1 MLQVRGWATAGEIR
15 DSSALADARKTVE
28 REMVRW
34 AVLVGWGLCGPGV
47 RGGQGGLEWKSSFL
61 VSRQGILPPKYIN
74 ACPPGRPAA
83 PLPPPPPSGQERFKC
98 LERELKIKQFSS
110 EGLLRDS
117 ADEASTAYG
126 HIARSLTLAAD
137 RRAVTFELRPEAR
150 FHDGHPI
157 TAEDIAWTF
166 NTLRE
171 QGRPQYKQYYAD
183 VTAVT
188 VTSPTSVTFS
198 FRTAENRELPLILGQ
213 LVVLPKH
220 WWAGRD
226 FARALTEAPLGSG
239 PYRLESFELGRS
251 TVMARVP
258 DYWARDL
265 GTSKGMFNFDRIRT
279 EYYRDSTVAMQA
291 FKAGKIDFRR
301 ENISKNWATAYD
313 FPAVDKG
320 LVKKEVFRH
329 RLPTGMQ
336 GWMMNTRRPVFAD
349 PRVRRAMAEVFDF
362 EWTNRNLF
370 FGAYTRTQSYFSNS
384 PLASSGLPE
393 GAEKTLLE
401 RYRGK
406 VPESV
411 FTEPFRLPVTDGSGN
426 NRDGLR
432 AALTL
437 LKQAGWDVKERKLV
451 DAQGRQMSFEIL
463 VDDPSF
469 ERIATPYSQ
478 WLQRLG
484 ADVRVRTVDA
494 AQYQRL
500 TDAFDFDMT
509 MMVIPQSEFPG
520 NEQREYFS
528 CDSAKADG
536 SNNVAGVCSPAIEA
550 LIDLVV
556 NAPDRET
563 QITATRALDR
573 VLLHGWYAVPNW
585 HLGAI
590 WGAFWDRFG
599 YPKTPIRT
607 GLAFDTWWVDPAR
620 AAATD
625 AARMAN

>member
-1 MLQVRGWATAGEIR
+1 MSTFPVTMEGRKIVRFLAAALLALLCAPAWAQTPVHGISMSGTLQLPAGFTHFPYANPDATKGGEIALGTVGTFDSFNGFVMRGVAAGEI
-15 DSSALADARKTVE
+15 
-28 REMVRW
+28 
-34 AVLVGWGLCGPGV
+34 
-47 RGGQGGLEWKSSFL
+47 
-61 VSRQGILPPKYIN
+61 
-74 ACPPGRPAA
+74 GR
-83 PLPPPPPSGQERFKC
+83 
-98 LERELKIKQFSS
+98 IYDT
-110 EGLLRDS
+110 LLRDS

-137 RRAVTFELRPEAR
+137 RRAVTVELRPEAR

-157 TAEDIAWTF
+157 TAEDVAWTF

-183 VTAVT
+183 ITAVT

-226 FARALTEAPLGSG
+226 FSRALTEAPLGSG

-393 GAEKTLLE
+393 GAEKMLLE

-406 VPESV
+406 IPESV

-484 ADVRVRTVDA
+484 AEVRVRTVDA

-536 SNNVAGVCSPAIEA
+536 SNNVAGVCSPAIDA

-556 NAPDRET
+556 NAPDRDS